1 MINLYLAAI
10 LPAVLI
16 LLFFFFRDR
25 FREPPRVVF
34 TTFVLGFLFVVPL
47 GLFNILLDD
56 FHYNLQASE
65 LAKTIYINLLRAA
78 FHEEIYK
85 FLILI
90 LYCSRHTKFNEPM
103 DAVVYGVAV
112 SLGFSARENIDYIL
126 NYDAYGITWELMA
139 SIRLLP
145 TIMHAIAS
153 VIMGLFLSKALFSN
167 QTITRRVFLAFL
179 IPVLFHGLYNI
190 FITYST
196 ALALILLLVGFI
208 SVFVLYRRLRKIQS
222 IKFHEAETKY
232 EITARN
238 IFSSI
243 FGTGLVIGLIIIT
256 SIYYL

>member
-1 MINLYLAAI
+1 M
-10 LPAVLI
+10 
-16 LLFFFFRDR
+16 
-25 FREPPRVVF
+25 
-34 TTFVLGFLFVVPL
+34 
-47 GLFNILLDD
+47 DD

-167 QTITRRVFLAFL
+167 QTVTRRVFLAFL
-179 IPVLFHGLYNI
+179 IPVLFHGFYNI

-196 ALALILLLVGFI
+196 ALAVILLLIGFI

-222 IKFHEAETKY
+222 IKFNEAETKY